1 MKKSFGIVIIGL
13 LLIGCSNK
21 EAPLVVP
28 QIIETDIN
36 NTLETLDLN
45 ETEVV
50 KQTMPK
56 PPPRKKIK
64 LKKVKDNNF
73 DEKYMY
79 PTKKNKPKKIIS
91 PKPIIKTDSMTKE
104 ECISMIGEDKFAKYS
119 KMFKSESASI
129 KRCVLLKAMKSR
141 K

>member
-1 MKKSFGIVIIGL
+1 MKKYFGIVIVGL

-28 QIIETDIN
+28 QIVVIDVN
-36 NTLETLDLN
+36 NTLETIDLN

-50 KQTMPK
+50 KQTIPK

-73 DEKYMY
+73 DENYMY
-79 PTKKNKPKKIIS
+79 PTKKNKPKKVVS
-91 PKPIIKTDSMTKE
+91 SKPIIKTEGMTKE
-104 ECISMIGEDKFAKYS
+104 ECISMLGEDKFAKYS
-119 KMFKSESASI
+119 KMFGSESASI
-129 KRCVLLKAMKSR
+129 KRCVLLKAMKNR